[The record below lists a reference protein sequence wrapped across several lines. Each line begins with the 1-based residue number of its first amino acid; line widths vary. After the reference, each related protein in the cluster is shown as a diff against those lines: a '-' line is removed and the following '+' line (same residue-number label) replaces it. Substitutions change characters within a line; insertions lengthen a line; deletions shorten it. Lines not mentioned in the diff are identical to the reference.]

1 MLKYLMDVKKIINDL
16 KGLFECRE
24 EIAIAFIFGSFVNGR
39 LSAESDIDI
48 AISFNISP
56 DFGLLSQIEDEIYK
70 LTGLQVDI
78 VILNNASPIIR
89 MQILKKG
96 VLLKKVNDRIYSE
109 FFLKTIKE
117 YDDLKQIRRQ
127 QEQNI
132 LKGRIYA

>member
-1 MLKYLMDVKKIINDL
+1 MLKYSVDIKRVINDL
-16 KGLFECRE
+16 KGLFESRK
-24 EIAIAFIFGSFVNGR
+24 EITLAFIFGSFINGR
-39 LSAESDIDI
+39 LSVESDIDI
-48 AISFNISP
+48 AIFFNILP
-56 DFGLLSQIEDEIYK
+56 DFGLLSQIEDEIHR

-96 VLLKKVNDRIYSE
+96 ILLKKANDKIYNE